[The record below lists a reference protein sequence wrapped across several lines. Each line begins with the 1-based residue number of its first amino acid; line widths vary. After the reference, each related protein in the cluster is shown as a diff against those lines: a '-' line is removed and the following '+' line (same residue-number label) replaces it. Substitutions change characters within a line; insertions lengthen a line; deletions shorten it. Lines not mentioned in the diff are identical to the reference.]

1 MTFQVF
7 SPSVSSLANGI
18 GAIGTPTR
26 AVDAICPVLTWSH
39 SVVSVSADVFTIP
52 QGYKA
57 VLLHGLYM
65 EPDNVG
71 SNLVIQTR
79 WYSENASAYIG
90 CATNA
95 TALTSGGTTLIRAPC
110 AIAMID
116 ASNESVNV
124 TLTLRCLVNSG
135 CTRANSTADGQYV
148 YAGLGRA
155 LVVRLDGPAP

>member
-124 TLTLRCLVNSG
+124 TLRASYWSRTDLALKFVG
-135 CTRANSTADGQYV
+135 TRVDY
-148 YAGLGRA
+148 LGDSWVSIMTVRA
-155 LVVRLDGPAP
+155 